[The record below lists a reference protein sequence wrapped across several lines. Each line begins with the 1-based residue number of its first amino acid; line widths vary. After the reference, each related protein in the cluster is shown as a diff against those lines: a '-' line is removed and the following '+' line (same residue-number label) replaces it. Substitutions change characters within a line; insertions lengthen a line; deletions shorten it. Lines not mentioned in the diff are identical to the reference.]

1 MAGKNYGSLVL
12 VVMGSLTSLV
22 FAQTVEDEQELA
34 LAYGDKVTVS
44 IATGTKQL
52 LRRAPSTATVITA
65 DDIASMGAVTVDEV
79 LESVPG
85 LHVSR
90 STAYMAANYQI
101 RGIASDY
108 NPEVLMLVNG
118 IPMTS
123 NFVGSRNDMAV
134 ALPVENISRIEVIRG
149 PGSAMYGAD
158 AFAGTI
164 NIITKTGGEIN
175 GTSFGARAGSFRSWD
190 TWFQHGS
197 KQGDLE
203 IAGYLKFG
211 GTDGHGRTVRAD
223 AQTAWDTVFGTN
235 ASRAPGPTNLG
246 HDDID
251 GQLDVGYDKF
261 RFRAAYTLRD
271 KIGSGTGIASALDP
285 TGRMRSERV
294 TGDVGWSDPNFTR
307 NLSLNLQAS
316 FMHLANEVTSPLVLY
331 PAGAFGGAFSDG
343 VLGAPNKWERQMRL
357 AAGIVYSGI
366 ADHRLRFGIGHDD
379 LNLYKTSEYKN
390 FTLMGGL
397 APLPMGPAT
406 GDNLYLTPHRRRLNY
421 LYAQDEWSFA
431 RNWTL
436 TAGLRHD
443 RYSDFGNTTNP
454 RLALVWEARH
464 DLTAKLMYGTAFR
477 APSFV
482 EQYNGANPV
491 AVGNASI
498 MPEKI
503 TTLEGGLIWQA
514 RHNLRTSLTLFH
526 HKITDII
533 GTNGTTRYLNA
544 GEQIGN
550 GGEIEVNWDPL
561 PSLRLMGHYAYQ
573 KNTDQTTHHDAGY
586 APHHHLY
593 TRADWHFSPGWLVST
608 QVNRVAGRK
617 RPYGDNRAPVPDYT
631 SVDVTLRT
639 DQQKNGWGVSGTIHN
654 LFDADIREPSK
665 AGAGILYDLPMPG
678 RSFWIQASHT
688 L

>member
-1 MAGKNYGSLVL
+1 MAWKNYLPLVL
-12 VVMGSLTSLV
+12 IVIWLPAPVVL
-22 FAQTVEDEQELA
+22 AQTTEDEQELA
-34 LAYGDKVTVS
+34 LVYGDKTTVS

-52 LRRAPSTATVITA
+52 LRKAPSTATVITA
-65 DDIASMGAVTVDEV
+65 EDIANMGALTVDEA

-90 STAYMAANYQI
+90 STAYLSANYHI
-101 RGIASDY
+101 RGIVSDY

-118 IPMTS
+118 VPMTS
-123 NFVGSRNDMAV
+123 NFVGNRNDMSV

-175 GTSFGARAGSFRSWD
+175 GTSFGVRAGSFRSWD

-197 KQGDLE
+197 KQGELE
-203 IAGYLKFG
+203 VSGYLKIG
-211 GTDGHGRTVRAD
+211 ETNGHRRTVRAD
-223 AQTAWDTVFGTN
+223 AQTTWDALFGTS
-235 ASRAPGPTNLG
+235 ASLAPGSTNTG
-246 HDDID
+246 HNDID
-251 GQLDVGYDKF
+251 GQFDIGYDKF
-261 RFRAAYTLRD
+261 RLRAGYTLRD

-285 TGRMRSERV
+285 TGQMRSERI
-294 TGDVGWSDPNFTR
+294 TGDVGWSDPNLTR

-331 PAGAFGGAFSDG
+331 PAGAFGGAFPNG

-357 AAGIVYSGI
+357 SAGIVYSGI
-366 ADHRLRFGIGHDD
+366 ADHRLRVGIGHDD

-406 GDNLYLTPHRRRLNY
+406 DDNLYLTPHQRRLNY

-454 RLALVWEARH
+454 RLALVWEARP
-464 DLTAKLMYGTAFR
+464 DLTAKIMYGKAFR

-503 TTLEGGLIWQA
+503 TTFEGGLIWQV

-533 GTNGTTRYLNA
+533 GTNGTTSYSNA
-544 GEQIGN
+544 GEQVGN
-550 GGEIEVNWDPL
+550 GGEFELSWDPL
-561 PSLRLMGHYAYQ
+561 SSLRLIGHYAYQ
-573 KNTDQTTHHDAGY
+573 KNIDQATHHDSGY
-586 APHHHLY
+586 APRHHVY
-593 TRADWHFSPGWLVST
+593 TRADWRFASGWLVSG
-608 QVNRVAGRK
+608 QINRVAGRE

-631 SVDVTLRT
+631 SVDLTLRT
-639 DQQKNGWGVSGTIHN
+639 DQQRKGWDVSGMIRN
-654 LFDADIREPSK
+654 LFNADIREPSK
-665 AGAGILYDLPMPG
+665 AGSGILYDLPMPG
-678 RSFWIQASHT
+678 RSFWLQARYS